1 MSAEQVH
8 PINQQ
13 LNTLLRKKDY
23 ANPEIKKHL
32 RNLKILIYSQ
42 PNLHT
47 QPINFL
53 VEASTPYIII
63 GTFAEL
69 NLFFTL
75 ASRNEKDFDLAIENA
90 RFFY

>member
-69 NLFFTL
+69 NLFFCL
-75 ASRNEKDFDLAIENA
+75 ATRSTKDF
-90 RFFY
+90 